1 MLFADLYVDGVGVT
15 VGLGIGKVAFAHGRN
30 FSFGGLVHKAP
41 LSKTSSGQHGVIQ
54 AWALQAIFG
63 ATVTVLPDAV
73 KGLNATPAA
82 NATARG
88 REHVYVKDKHVP
100 SGGGPGFVTAL
111 RAGARCFL
119 DAYAARLVFRPKRL
133 RVALHLRR
141 GDIDEHTQTSIRWV
155 TAECVTRTLGAIR
168 ALAPSADF
176 HVFSSVAIYPRR
188 NVWVSKDFDPIR
200 RWGATVHLDHETK
213 HNDDSTDAALLH
225 WANWISADVFLAG
238 SSSFSSAPAQLNPN
252 CVLSPNGA
260 EKVGKCYVITNATK
274 TCILKRAALR
284 NDEAPRP
291 TPAPS
296 PAENAANHSARLNCY
311 ISRYGDLARKFCRNT
326 TCDLA
331 GAERHWTDHGWR
343 ENRTFGCGANA
354 VAGCTCST

>member
-1 MLFADLYVDGVGVT
+1 MMSGRRHRWLMSLAACGAALEAAAGDDANAKVACNMTEHGWRESRTFGCANNSAREREYVSLAAPPRCPSKVCSFAAMDKCRRKRCLACGSGRGPVLFADLYVDGVGVT

-30 FSFGGLVHKAP
+30 FSFGGLVHKVP
-41 LSKTSSGQHGVIQ
+41 LSKTSPGQHGVIQ

-73 KGLNATPAA
+73 KGLNVTPAA

-188 NVWVSKDFDPIR
+188 KVWVSKDFDPIR
-200 RWGATVHLDHETK
+200 RWGATVHLDHET
-213 HNDDSTDAALLH
+213 HRNDDSTDAALLH
-225 WANWISADVFLAG
+225 WANWISTDVFLTG
-238 SSSFSSAPAQLNPN
+238 SS
-252 CVLSPNGA
+252 G
-260 EKVGKCYVITNATK
+260 VGKSVIVSN
-274 TCILKRAALR
+274 LLGQRQ
-284 NDEAPRP
+284 DGPRI
-291 TPAPS
+291 AHQIFS
-296 PAENAANHSARLNCY
+296 
-311 ISRYGDLARKFCRNT
+311 
-326 TCDLA
+326 
-331 GAERHWTDHGWR
+331 
-343 ENRTFGCGANA
+343 
-354 VAGCTCST
+354 

>member
-1 MLFADLYVDGVGVT
+1 MMRGRRHRWLMSLVAWGCPAAAGDDANHTAKGACENRTFGCANANRTRERVSLAAPPRCPSKACSFAAMDKCRRARCLACGSGRGPVLFADLYVDGVGVT

-168 ALAPSADF
+168 ELAPSADF

-188 NVWVSKDFDPIR
+188 KVWVSKDFDPIR
-200 RWGATVHLDHETK
+200 RWGATVHLDHET
-213 HNDDSTDAALLH
+213 HRNDDSTDAALLH
-225 WANWISADVFLAG
+225 WAHWISADVFLAG
-238 SSSFSSAPAQLNPN
+238 SSSFSSAPAQLNSN
-252 CVLSPNGA
+252 CVLSPNSA
-260 EKVGKCYVITNATK
+260 EKV
-274 TCILKRAALR
+274 
-284 NDEAPRP
+284 
-291 TPAPS
+291 S
-296 PAENAANHSARLNCY
+296 
-311 ISRYGDLARKFCRNT
+311 
-326 TCDLA
+326 
-331 GAERHWTDHGWR
+331 
-343 ENRTFGCGANA
+343 
-354 VAGCTCST
+354 